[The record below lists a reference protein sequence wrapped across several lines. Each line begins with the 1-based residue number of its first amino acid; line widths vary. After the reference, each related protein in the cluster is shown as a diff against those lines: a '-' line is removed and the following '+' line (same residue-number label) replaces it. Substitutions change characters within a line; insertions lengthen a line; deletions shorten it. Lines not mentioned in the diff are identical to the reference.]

1 MSDEKKVK
9 LVVPKSLIVA
19 LWVAA
24 IGLVLNG
31 VQPFLPSPAN
41 AFGHIQKVAICDLV
55 GGRCADVLPQVD
67 ERGIDYNALIMEQLD
82 L

>member
-1 MSDEKKVK
+1 MKKSEVGCAEE
-9 LVVPKSLIVA
+9 PDGGSLGRRYRSCAQRGTAV
-19 LWVAA
+19 
-24 IGLVLNG
+24 
-31 VQPFLPSPAN
+31 LPSPAN

-55 GGRCADVLPQVD
+55 GGRRADVLPQVD